1 MRCISRASGMGMG
14 CIHKSTG
21 LANTAAVQTGT
32 STSPA
37 SFFTHIKDR
46 PRQNMRVYLRG
57 SSNVRKE
64 RPSGVG
70 SERMPNI

>member
-1 MRCISRASGMGMG
+1 MG
-14 CIHKSTG
+14 CINKSTG
-21 LANTAAVQTGT
+21 LANPAAAHTPHC
-32 STSPA
+32 TSP
-37 SFFTHIKDR
+37 SSILTHIKDR